1 MPRPILPRMRE
12 LLLLLPT
19 AACYFFIG
27 HGNPELASQTP
38 LFLVFF
44 VGFVGIPALGF
55 GRLLVRLPL
64 SLSERLALG
73 APPALGTLFCLGY
86 AAAGLRLPWLV
97 WAQPALGLLACL
109 HTFWRKGE
117 ARPYPSLSW
126 QDLLLMLGILTI
138 GLALCLPKFAHVS
151 LPDPGL
157 LMDYYNDDVGLAAY
171 SFAALRALEHG
182 LPVMD
187 PLVAGVPLVYHL
199 LYHFCIAV
207 CTMLTGLH
215 PLDQV
220 LFFWPPVLWLLLATA
235 VVAGCRRL
243 AAFTS
248 AETAVAALLLLFS
261 AGYGFYATPSVQL
274 FAYLHSFFVGLP
286 ALLLFACA
294 LYGHLSNRGTKLF
307 VLHAAFC
314 FLVCATTKATL
325 LLLLP
330 LSLLPVFLLR
340 LTRRQAGVREL
351 LLGVLAAM
359 IAVGLRLSLY
369 ADTGRVAMHMPNFGK
384 LLMGALNNLNEM
396 FVVLGAYVL
405 LALFAAEANPVL
417 RHKIGRARQYHLF
430 CLCFVLVSAVLLK
443 LFNFAGGDFYFYWQA
458 RMLVFL
464 AMAPI
469 LTHLLAWGTPRF
481 APAAA
486 LLLVLGAAAMVQAH
500 LFPRLFVGKVNW
512 SPLSPQAKLLDQGE
526 REGLRWAATHLD
538 RRAVFFTN
546 KDYFLGS
553 YRGVWIPIDLYD
565 TLGLSGLQGY
575 AWAPA
580 WHPAPTLRIAVSRRQ
595 KLADFFQATTAEDK
609 AQALA
614 KIGANYYFHSLR
626 SERKDFIAPPCLR
639 EVHRT
644 GSLILYEN
652 TCQSA
657 PPVNGAL
664 KE

>member
-1 MPRPILPRMRE
+1 MRE
-12 LLLLLPT
+12 LLLLAPP
-19 AACYFFIG
+19 AACYVFIG
-27 HGNPELASQTP
+27 HSNPELVAQIP
-38 LFLVFF
+38 LFLAFF
-44 VGFVGIPALGF
+44 VGFVMFPALGL
-55 GRLLVRLPL
+55 GQLLVRLPL

-86 AAAGLRLPWLV
+86 AAAGLHLPWLV
-97 WAQPALGLLACL
+97 WGQPALGLLACL
-109 HTFWRKGE
+109 PMCWRKGE

-138 GLALCLPKFAHVS
+138 GLALCLPKLAQVS

-157 LMDYYNDDVGLAAY
+157 LVDYYNDDVGLAAY
-171 SFAALRALEHG
+171 SFAVLRALEHG
-182 LPVMD
+182 LPVVD

-199 LYHFCIAV
+199 LYNFCMAV

-220 LFFWPPVLWLLLATA
+220 LFFWPPVLWLLLSTA

-243 AAFTS
+243 AVFSS

-274 FAYLHSFFVGLP
+274 FSYLHSFFVGLP

-294 LYGHLSNRGTKLF
+294 LYGHLSNRGAKLF

-314 FLVCATTKATL
+314 FLVCATTKASL

-330 LSLLPVFLLR
+330 LSLLPVLLLR
-340 LTRRQAGVREL
+340 LVRRQAGISEL
-351 LLGVLAAM
+351 LLGGLAAM

-369 ADTGRVAMHMPNFGK
+369 ADTGRVAMRMPNIGK
-384 LLMGALNNLNEM
+384 LLMGTLNNLNEM

-405 LALFAAEANPVL
+405 LALFAAEANPAL
-417 RHKIGRARQYHLF
+417 RHKIGRTRQYHLF
-430 CLCFVLVSAVLLK
+430 CLCFVLVSAVFLK
-443 LFNFAGGDFYFYWQA
+443 WFNFAGGDFYFYWQA

-469 LTHLLAWGTPRF
+469 LTHLLVWGTPRY

-486 LLLVLGAAAMVQAH
+486 LLLVLGVAAMVQAH
-500 LFPRLFVGKVNW
+500 LFSRLFAGEANW
-512 SPLSPQAKLLDQGE
+512 NPLTPQTKLLDQGE

-538 RRAVFFTN
+538 RRTSFFTN
-546 KDYFLGS
+546 KDHFLGL
-553 YRGVWIPIDLYD
+553 YLGVYIPIDLYD

-580 WHPAPTLRIAVSRRQ
+580 WLPDSAMRIAGSRRQ
-595 KLADFFQATTAEDK
+595 KLAEFFHATTVEDK

-614 KIGANYYFHSLR
+614 EIGAKYYFHSLR
-626 SERKDFIAPPCLR
+626 SEGKDFSVPPCLR

-657 PPVNGAL
+657 PPLNGAL